1 MASIRAQAELRHSIS
16 KYGYAETF
24 RTVTKDNS
32 EHRVMTLTR
41 KAWSCKT
48 ETVGSRMI
56 VIKLFFVYQITV
68 K

>member
-1 MASIRAQAELRHSIS
+1 MASTRAQAELRHSIS

-41 KAWSCKT
+41 KAWSCET
-48 ETVGSRMI
+48 DTVGSRMI
-56 VIKLFFVYQITV
+56 VIKLFLFIELL
-68 K
+68 